1 MKIFSRLALIAV
13 GLSFLGLSAFA
24 QKAQSKRADAYPRTA
39 VMEVFTGEWCGW
51 CPLGKFFVEKAYKQL
66 SPEEQAR
73 VVISYVHDG
82 DFITQQFPLVGS
94 YGGSLANAFGVT
106 GFPNAVIDRTKTTTF
121 NSVAFNPNHGDEK
134 LLKAIRERLAQ
145 EAPGAVDFT
154 LTKNGDEFTMNIKG
168 ELASSLA
175 GQDVYI
181 SSYLIRDSIPK
192 KSQSNYVT
200 SPSQVGGDPALFAEY
215 QAFWKNFKHD
225 HTILQPLTSA
235 QGEKVTPD
243 ADGKFSM
250 TKAFT
255 PNFAPYNTDYS
266 HVVVILHFANSTKKG
281 IINAMQKDMVAGQ
294 PEPEPEPEPEPQP
307 QPALKE
313 VMLEQ
318 FTTEKCGYCPGG
330 ATTINNVITS
340 MIEEVKVSWVSHH
353 AGFNTDFLTVPESTQ
368 LLSLY
373 SIGGGQG
380 TFAPAFM
387 VNRNKVNGK
396 VVHGVSAANV
406 KNLIN
411 FAKEHLASGIE
422 IESEISYDKD
432 TRKFKIKVNAPT
444 TSEFTGG
451 NDLYLNVALTED
463 NIKAQN
469 QAGAGSNY
477 IHNHVLRRLLGGA
490 NGQKVEPSAAT
501 YEWEYDIPNDWK
513 TDKMKVIVFAHHAK
527 TNTADPSVYR
537 SREYP
542 FPVAS
547 TISDVLDQNMK
558 VYAVNGDILIEG
570 EYQSFR
576 VFDMQGRM
584 HAGKNLQAG
593 TYVVSIEA
601 NTGKIIKKVVV
612 K

>member
-1 MKIFSRLALIAV
+1 MKIFSRLALIIV

-39 VMEVFTGEWCGW
+39 VMEVFTGEWCGY

-73 VVISYVHDG
+73 VVISYVHNG
-82 DFITQQFPLVGS
+82 DFITQQFPLVGT
-94 YGGSLANAFGVT
+94 YGAALGNAFGVD

-145 EAPGAVDFT
+145 QAPGMVDFT
-154 LTKNGDEFTMNIKG
+154 LTKNGNEFTMNIKG
-168 ELASSLA
+168 ELASSIA
-175 GQDVYI
+175 DQDVYL

-192 KSQSNYVT
+192 KNQSNYIT
-200 SPSQVGGDPALFAEY
+200 SPAPLGNNAELYAEY
-215 QAFWKNFKHD
+215 QTFWKNFKHD

-243 ADGKFSM
+243 ANGKFTMS
-250 TKAFT
+250 KAFT
-255 PNFAPYNTDYS
+255 PNFDPYNTDYS
-266 HVVVILHFANSTKKG
+266 HVVVILHFANNTKKG

-294 PEPEPEPEPEPQP
+294 PEPEPEPEP

-318 FTTEKCGYCPGG
+318 FTTEKCGYCPQG

-340 MIEEVKVSWVSHH
+340 MVEEVKVSWVSHH
-353 AGFNTDFLTVPESTQ
+353 AGFYTDFLTVPESTQ

-396 VVHGVSAANV
+396 VVHGVSPSNV
-406 KNLIN
+406 KNMIS
-411 FAKEHLASGIE
+411 FAKEHLAPGIN
-422 IESEISYDKD
+422 IEAEISYDKD
-432 TRKFKIKVNAPT
+432 TRKLKIKVNAPT
-444 TSEFTGG
+444 TSEFTGA
-451 NDLYLNVALTED
+451 NDLHLNVALTED

-469 QAGAGSNY
+469 QSGAGSNY

-490 NGQKVEPSAAT
+490 DGQKVEASAAT
-501 YEWEYDIPNDWK
+501 YEWEYDIPNAWEVK
-513 TDKMKVIVFAHHAK
+513 NMKVIVFAHHAK
-527 TNTADPSVYR
+527 TNTADPSIYR

-547 TISDVLDQNMK
+547 TVSDVLDQNMK
-558 VYAVNGDILIEG
+558 VYAIDGNIVIDG
-570 EYQSFR
+570 EYKSYR